1 MWRAPSGLYPP
12 KPRGARRG
20 WSGARQPGNRQGS
33 AVKSPAPPYGPL
45 LLEIDNTELEGSE
58 ECPQIT
64 SCEYVSSYTWLG
76 RASPSILV
84 PEITLQ
90 GEPPIWSPATE
101 GRQLKPDRGEYFRD
115 PNAARFPS
123 YPWQASV
130 EAIKRQSPDYDIA
143 NIDIVTCSSI
153 LGNLVRF
160 ARGVDKDF
168 RFIME
173 TAGDSV
179 FFIRRENSP
188 TDLIPDVRGYGHTF
202 LDEYTMWGPGL
213 AGSESHQRIIKYTFG
228 GLDLLLRF
236 ESDGYVPKQ
245 SPGMS
250 FSNLQISRDTSSG
263 NVDPDIGGL
272 IARLQEDHG
281 PVPVEHPGKLT
292 IQEGKRRVHQR
303 DIIDI
308 KTRSMV
314 DFKTKAIKKEIDMT
328 DLTPRLWVSQIP
340 TLIVAYH
347 NRGLFEEIRVQD
359 MRDEI
364 IRWER
369 ENEEMLRRV
378 AWLLHELVHYAK
390 SSMTSLEVCR
400 SGAGPIQ
407 IRRVTGDRPMA
418 LAPETKAK
426 LTGRV
431 NPDVS
436 DHRCISSRDDNFSN
450 RQLVFDNSDLETEY
464 DARD

>member
-1 MWRAPSGLYPP
+1 MWRALS
-12 KPRGARRG
+12 G

-33 AVKSPAPPYGPL
+33 AAESPAPPYGPL
-45 LLEIDNTELEGSE
+45 LLEIDNTELERSE

-64 SCEYVSSYTWLG
+64 FCEYVSSYTWLG
-76 RASPSILV
+76 RATPSILV

-115 PNAARFPS
+115 PNAARYPS
-123 YPWQASV
+123 YP
-130 EAIKRQSPDYDIA
+130 
-143 NIDIVTCSSI
+143 TF
-153 LGNLVRF
+153 GNLVRF

-179 FFIRRENSP
+179 CFIRRENSP

-245 SPGMS
+245 SPEMPS
-250 FSNLQISRDTSSG
+250 SNLQASRDISTG
-263 NVDPDIGGL
+263 DVDSDIDGL
-272 IARLQEDHG
+272 IARLQEDHS
-281 PVPVEHPGKLT
+281 PDPVEHPGKLT
-292 IQEGKRRVHQR
+292 IQEAGRRVDQR

-359 MRDEI
+359 MRDII

-407 IRRVTGDRPMA
+407 IRRVTGDSPMA
-418 LAPETKAK
+418 LAPEMKAK

-431 NPDVS
+431 SPDVS
-436 DHRCISSRDDNFSN
+436 NHRCISSCDDNFSD
-450 RQLVFDNSDLETEY
+450 RRLGFDSSDPKSEY

>member
-12 KPRGARRG
+12 KPCGARRG

-33 AVKSPAPPYGPL
+33 AAESPAPPYGPL
-45 LLEIDNTELEGSE
+45 LLEIDNTELEKSE
-58 ECPQIT
+58 ECPLIT
-64 SCEYVSSYTWLG
+64 SCQYVSSYTWLG
-76 RASPSILV
+76 RATPSILV
-84 PEITLQ
+84 P

-101 GRQLKPDRGEYFRD
+101 GSQLKPDRGEYFRD
-115 PNAARFPS
+115 PNAARYPS
-123 YPWQASV
+123 YPWQASF
-130 EAIKRQSPDYDIA
+130 EAIRRQSLDYDIA
-143 NIDIVTCSSI
+143 NIDIVTCSSTF
-153 LGNLVRF
+153 GNLIRF
-160 ARGVDKDF
+160 ARGMDKDF

-173 TAGDSV
+173 TAGDS
-179 FFIRRENSP
+179 SP
-188 TDLIPDVRGYGHTF
+188 
-202 LDEYTMWGPGL
+202 E
-213 AGSESHQRIIKYTFG
+213 
-228 GLDLLLRF
+228 
-236 ESDGYVPKQ
+236 
-245 SPGMS
+245 MS
-250 FSNLQISRDTSSG
+250 SSNLQASRDISTG
-263 NVDPDIGGL
+263 DVDSDIDGL
-272 IARLQEDHG
+272 IARLQEDHS
-281 PVPVEHPGKLT
+281 PDLVEHPGKLT
-292 IQEGKRRVHQR
+292 IQEAGRRVDQR

-390 SSMTSLEVCR
+390 SSMTRLEVCR

-407 IRRVTGDRPMA
+407 IRRVTGDSPMA
-418 LAPETKAK
+418 LAPEMKAR

-431 NPDVS
+431 SPDVS
-436 DHRCISSRDDNFSN
+436 NHRCISSRDDNFSD
-450 RQLVFDNSDLETEY
+450 RRLGFDSSDSKSEY
-464 DARD
+464 GARDSRD